1 MSEDLRERVQELEA
15 SVAGL
20 TDELIECKQRL
31 RDLEAATDADL
42 AEVSTDDTEE
52 LLPEAGTSNSEE
64 TEAED
69 EQDSDDI
76 IVA

>member
-31 RDLEAATDADL
+31 RDLEDATEVDL
-42 AEVSTDDTEE
+42 TEVSSDDTEE
-52 LLPEAGTSNSEE
+52 LLPEADTDNSEE
-64 TEAED
+64 TDIED